1 MKILFLLFIF
11 LTTLHAE
18 TLVDRLKEGNIS
30 GVKESIKDTRMPET
44 KEQERLRILT
54 DQPKP
59 VVEGVAIELFKTE
72 IDKNTSIGVEYAP
85 ELKQGELIDN
95 KEQTTIKL
103 EHKF

>member
-1 MKILFLLFIF
+1 MKRIFIFFIF
-11 LTTLHAE
+11 LTALQAE
-18 TLVDRLKEGNIS
+18 TLVEKLKEGNLS
-30 GVKESIKDTRMPET
+30 EVKESIIDTRQPET
-44 KEQERLRILT
+44 REQERMRILT

-59 VVEGVAIELFKTE
+59 AVEGIAVELFKTE
-72 IDKNTSIGVEYAP
+72 IDKNTSIGIEYAP